1 VNLGQRIYRSIRSF
15 IAPRSRS
22 AFGAMPYTEFTFA
35 ALGRVAKAA
44 GVVQPAHIEVAQRL
58 MQDLGFGA
66 TDRRHAIRCFAAGKN
81 PAFDLAP
88 LARACRETANDR
100 DVLNELALES
110 LCTMAW
116 AIGAPSADSS
126 SELTRTAGLL
136 GIDAPAVHAAEQ
148 RVAEF
153 RRRQMPLALRQAYLL
168 LGVDHRADDTEL
180 KLAYRRLMSRH
191 HPDKFAADPDPEQA
205 RHASENSA
213 AIRSAFELIRASRT
227 DV

>member
-1 VNLGQRIYRSIRSF
+1 MNLGQRIFRSIRSL
-15 IAPRSRS
+15 IEPRSRS

-58 MQDLGFGA
+58 IRDLGFGA
-66 TDRRHAIRCFAAGKN
+66 TDRRHAIRCFAAGKS
-81 PAFDLAP
+81 PTFDLAP
-88 LARACRETANDR
+88 LARACRETENDR

-110 LCTMAW
+110 LCAMAW
-116 AIGAPSADSS
+116 AIGTPSANCH

-136 GIDAPAVHAAEQ
+136 GIDSPAVSAAEQ
-148 RVAEF
+148 RVAESP
-153 RRRQMPLALRQAYLL
+153 RRKMPHELRQAYLL
-168 LGVDHRADDTEL
+168 LGIDHRADDAEL

-191 HPDKFAADPDPEQA
+191 HPDKFAADSDPEQA
-205 RHASENSA
+205 RHASENST